1 MSHLGGDEI
10 SPLDFKLIAKWCENS
25 LIKCWHLLDISLGW
39 FYFLAWKHPFSLSN
53 LFNYEERIYLLL
65 ISSSQ
70 KRCIKNCRPIIQY
83 TGAFLLC
90 PCCATIP
97 GLNGPLIHIFKSQPY
112 KTNWRFKIIFKAKVE
127 LEIGQQCKCGW
138 NWPWH
143 FHKPFTPP
151 RNNTCLIFQLRQSLF
166 LK

>member
-10 SPLDFKLIAKWCENS
+10 SPLDFKLIAKWCDNS
-25 LIKCWHLLDISLGW
+25 LIKCWHLLDIYLGW

-70 KRCIKNCRPIIQY
+70 KWCIKNCRPIIQC

-97 GLNGPLIHIFKSQPY
+97 DLNGPHILESQPY

-127 LEIGQQCKCGW
+127 LEICQQCKCGW

-143 FHKPFTPP
+143 FHKPFTPH
-151 RNNTCLIFQLRQSLF
+151 RNNTCLIFQLRQRLF